1 MTQSIYLHR
10 YVVDTLSLFGE
21 LSDVINRILQEGAD
35 GKIQL
40 VNRPPCTN
48 RKGAGRYNVNITQQD
63 YLELLEYYP
72 VNSSKVSIRRLLYWF
87 VDFEI
92 YEQLEWKPTRKY
104 ENKILQ
110 KQLKYVDNARTFV
123 TRIFLLNK
131 NDKEAIQM
139 ISTIDDSLVK
149 LKEYLNND
157 REYDK

>member
-35 GKIQL
+35 GKIEL
-40 VNRPPCTN
+40 LNRPPCTN

-63 YLELLEYYP
+63 YLELLECYP